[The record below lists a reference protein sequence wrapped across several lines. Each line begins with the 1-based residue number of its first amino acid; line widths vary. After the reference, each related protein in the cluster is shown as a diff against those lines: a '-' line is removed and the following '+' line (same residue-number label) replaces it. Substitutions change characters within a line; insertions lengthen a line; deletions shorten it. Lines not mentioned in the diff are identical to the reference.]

1 MTLQLANITFDCEH
15 PPALAEFWSAAI
27 DRPVD
32 AEPNQYFA
40 SIGVAENVL
49 PRWLFLKVPEAK
61 ASKNRCHL
69 DMASENRSEE
79 IARLVALGATHISD
93 KAEYG
98 HEWSVMND
106 PEGNEF
112 CIGGPMNPD

>member
-1 MTLQLANITFDCEH
+1 MTLTIGNITFDCED
-15 PPALAEFWSAAI
+15 PPALAAFWSEAL
-27 DRPVD
+27 DRQVD
-32 AEPNQYFA
+32 ESPNPYFA
-40 SIGVAENVL
+40 SIGITEDVL

-61 ASKNRCHL
+61 QAKNRCHL
-69 DMASENRSEE
+69 DLVTENPSEE
-79 IARLVALGATHISD
+79 IARLVAIGATHVAD

-112 CIGGPMNPD
+112 CIAGSMNG